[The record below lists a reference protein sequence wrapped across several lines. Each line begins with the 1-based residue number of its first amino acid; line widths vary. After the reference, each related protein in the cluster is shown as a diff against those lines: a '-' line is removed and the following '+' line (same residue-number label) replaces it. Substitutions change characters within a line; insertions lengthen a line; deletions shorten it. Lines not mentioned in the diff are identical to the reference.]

1 VVDIKNVLILG
12 ANSDISKQLIIKLS
26 NLDAR
31 LTLFTRDTE
40 SLNLFLQSEIKDSK
54 KISIFKIDLKNTVEF
69 RKILDSLEYF
79 PNIVIST
86 IGQLTNSSHENFFE
100 NSILEEMININYLYP
115 AKCIQ
120 IICDYYIKK
129 KITDGTIV
137 ALSSVAGYR
146 GRKKNYEYGAAKA
159 AFSTFLS
166 GLRNKLYNKIHIAT
180 IEPGFVRTKM
190 TKNIKI
196 PFFLTDSSEFLALKI
211 MNVINN
217 KKDSYTPM
225 KWKIIMLIIKM
236 IPEKIFKKLNL

>member
-1 VVDIKNVLILG
+1 VLDIKNVLILG

-31 LTLFTRDTE
+31 LTLFTRDAE
-40 SLNLFLQSEIKDSK
+40 SLNLFVKSEIKDSK
-54 KISIFKIDLKNTVEF
+54 KISIFKIDLKNTIEF
-69 RKILDSLEYF
+69 KKILDSLECY
-79 PNIVIST
+79 PNIAIST
-86 IGQLTNSSHENFFE
+86 IGQLTNSSHENIFE

-166 GLRNKLYNKIHIAT
+166 GLRNKLYNKIHVAT
-180 IEPGFVRTKM
+180 IEPGFVNTKM
-190 TKNIKI
+190 TKSIKI
-196 PFFLTDSSEFLALKI
+196 PYFLADTPENLASKI

-217 KKDSYTPM
+217 KRDSYTPI
-225 KWKIIMLIIKM
+225 KWKLIMFIIKI

>member
-1 VVDIKNVLILG
+1 MVDIKNVLILG
-12 ANSDISKQLIIKLS
+12 ANSDISKQIIIKLS

-40 SLNLFLQSEIKDSK
+40 SLNFFLQSKIKDTS

-69 RKILDSLEYF
+69 KKILDNLEYY
-79 PNIVIST
+79 PNIAIST
-86 IGQLTNSSHENFFE
+86 IGQLTNSPQENIFE

-115 AKCIQ
+115 ARCIQ
-120 IICDYYIKK
+120 IICDYFIKK
-129 KITDGTIV
+129 EITDGTII
-137 ALSSVAGYR
+137 ALSSIAGYR

-166 GLRNKLYNKIHIAT
+166 GLRNKLYNKIHVAT
-180 IEPGFVRTKM
+180 IEPGFVNTKM

-196 PFFLTDSSEFLALKI
+196 PYFLTDSPENLASKI

-217 KKDSYTPM
+217 KRDSYTPI
-225 KWKIIMLIIKM
+225 KWKVIMFIIKM

>member
-1 VVDIKNVLILG
+1 MVDIKNVLILG

-40 SLNLFLQSEIKDSK
+40 SLNLFLKSEIKDTK
-54 KISIFKIDLKNTVEF
+54 KISIFKIDLKNIVEF
-69 RKILDSLEYF
+69 KKILDSLEYF
-79 PNIVIST
+79 PNIAIST
-86 IGQLTNSSHENFFE
+86 IGQLTNSTREDIFE
-100 NSILEEMININYLYP
+100 NSILDEMININYLYP
-115 AKCIQ
+115 SKCIQ
-120 IICDYYIKK
+120 IICDYFIKK
-129 KITDGTIV
+129 KITDGIIV

-166 GLRNKLYNKIHIAT
+166 GLRNKLYNKIHVAT
-180 IEPGFVRTKM
+180 IEPGFVKTKM
-190 TKNIKI
+190 TKNIRI
-196 PFFLTDSSEFLALKI
+196 PDFLADTPENLASKI

-217 KKDSYTPM
+217 KVNSYTPI
-225 KWKIIMLIIKM
+225 KWKVIMFIIKL

>member
-1 VVDIKNVLILG
+1 MVDIKNVLILG

-79 PNIVIST
+79 PNIAIST
-86 IGQLTNSSHENFFE
+86 IGQLTNSSHENIFE

-166 GLRNKLYNKIHIAT
+166 GLRNKLYNKIHVAT
-180 IEPGFVRTKM
+180 IEPGFVNTKM
-190 TKNIKI
+190 TKSIKI
-196 PFFLTDSSEFLALKI
+196 PYFLADTPENLASKI

-217 KKDSYTPM
+217 KRDSYTPI
-225 KWKIIMLIIKM
+225 KWKLIMFIIKI

>member
-1 VVDIKNVLILG
+1 MLDIKNVLILG

-31 LTLFTRDTE
+31 LTLFTRDAE
-40 SLNLFLQSEIKDSK
+40 SLNLFVQSEIKDSK
-54 KISIFKIDLKNTVEF
+54 KISIFKIDLKNTIEF
-69 RKILDSLEYF
+69 KKILDSLECY
-79 PNIVIST
+79 PNIAIST
-86 IGQLTNSSHENFFE
+86 IGQLTNSSQENIFE
-100 NSILEEMININYLYP
+100 NSILEEMINVNYLYP

-120 IICDYYIKK
+120 IICDYFIKK

-159 AFSTFLS
+159 AFSIFLS
-166 GLRNKLYNKIHIAT
+166 GLRNKLYNKIHVAT
-180 IEPGFVRTKM
+180 IEPGFVNTKM
-190 TKNIKI
+190 TKSIKI
-196 PFFLTDSSEFLALKI
+196 PYFLADTPEYLASKI

-217 KKDSYTPM
+217 KRDSYTPI
-225 KWKIIMLIIKM
+225 KWKLIMFIIKM

>member
-79 PNIVIST
+79 PNIAIST
-86 IGQLTNSSHENFFE
+86 IGQLTNSSHENIFE

-166 GLRNKLYNKIHIAT
+166 GLRNKLYNKIHVAT
-180 IEPGFVRTKM
+180 IEPGFVNTKM
-190 TKNIKI
+190 TKSIKI
-196 PFFLTDSSEFLALKI
+196 PYFLANTPENLASKI

-217 KKDSYTPM
+217 KRDSYTPI
-225 KWKIIMLIIKM
+225 KWKLIMFIIKI

>member
-40 SLNLFLQSEIKDSK
+40 SLNLFLKSEIKDTK
-54 KISIFKIDLKNTVEF
+54 KISIFKIDLKNIVEF
-69 RKILDSLEYF
+69 KKILDSLEYF
-79 PNIVIST
+79 PNIAIST
-86 IGQLTNSSHENFFE
+86 IGQLTNSTREDIFE
-100 NSILEEMININYLYP
+100 NSILDEMININYLYP
-115 AKCIQ
+115 SKCIQ
-120 IICDYYIKK
+120 IICDYFIKK
-129 KITDGTIV
+129 KITDGIIV

-166 GLRNKLYNKIHIAT
+166 GLRNKLYNKIHVAT
-180 IEPGFVRTKM
+180 IEPGFVKTKM

-196 PFFLTDSSEFLALKI
+196 PDFLADTPENLASKI

-217 KKDSYTPM
+217 KVNSYTPI
-225 KWKIIMLIIKM
+225 KWKVIMFIIKL

>member
-79 PNIVIST
+79 PNIAIST
-86 IGQLTNSSHENFFE
+86 IGQLTNSSHENIFE

-166 GLRNKLYNKIHIAT
+166 GLRNKLYNKIHVAT
-180 IEPGFVRTKM
+180 IEPGFVNTKM
-190 TKNIKI
+190 TKSIKI
-196 PFFLTDSSEFLALKI
+196 PYFLADTPENLASKI

-217 KKDSYTPM
+217 KRDSYTPI
-225 KWKIIMLIIKM
+225 KWKLIMFIIKI

>member
-1 VVDIKNVLILG
+1 MVDIKNVLILG

-79 PNIVIST
+79 PNIAIST
-86 IGQLTNSSHENFFE
+86 IGQLTNSSHENIFE

-166 GLRNKLYNKIHIAT
+166 GLRNKLYNKINVAT
-180 IEPGFVRTKM
+180 IEPGFVNTKM

-196 PFFLTDSSEFLALKI
+196 PYFLADTPENLASKI

-217 KKDSYTPM
+217 KRDSYTPI
-225 KWKIIMLIIKM
+225 KWRVIMFIIKM

>member
-40 SLNLFLQSEIKDSK
+40 SLNLFLKSEIKDTK
-54 KISIFKIDLKNTVEF
+54 KISIFKIDLKNIVEF
-69 RKILDSLEYF
+69 KKILDSLEYF
-79 PNIVIST
+79 PNIAIST
-86 IGQLTNSSHENFFE
+86 IGQLTNSTREDIFE
-100 NSILEEMININYLYP
+100 NSILDEMININYLYP
-115 AKCIQ
+115 SKCIQ
-120 IICDYYIKK
+120 IICDYFIKK
-129 KITDGTIV
+129 KITDGIIV

-166 GLRNKLYNKIHIAT
+166 GLRNKLYNKIHVAT
-180 IEPGFVRTKM
+180 IEPGFVKTKM

-196 PFFLTDSSEFLALKI
+196 PDFLADTPENLASKI

-217 KKDSYTPM
+217 KGNSYTPI
-225 KWKIIMLIIKM
+225 KWKLIMFIIKL

>member
-1 VVDIKNVLILG
+1 MVDIKNVLILG

-40 SLNLFLQSEIKDSK
+40 SLNLFLKSEIKDTK
-54 KISIFKIDLKNTVEF
+54 KISIFKIDLKNIVEF
-69 RKILDSLEYF
+69 KKILDSLEYF
-79 PNIVIST
+79 PNIAIST
-86 IGQLTNSSHENFFE
+86 IGQLTNSTREDIFE
-100 NSILEEMININYLYP
+100 NSILDEMININYLYP
-115 AKCIQ
+115 SKCIQ
-120 IICDYYIKK
+120 IICDYFIKK
-129 KITDGTIV
+129 KITDGIIV

-166 GLRNKLYNKIHIAT
+166 GLRNKLYNKIHVAT
-180 IEPGFVRTKM
+180 IEPGFVKTKM

-196 PFFLTDSSEFLALKI
+196 PDFLADTPENLASKI

-217 KKDSYTPM
+217 KGNSYTPI
-225 KWKIIMLIIKM
+225 KWKVIMFIIKL

>member
-1 VVDIKNVLILG
+1 MVDIKNVLILG

-40 SLNLFLQSEIKDSK
+40 SLNLFLKSEIKDTK
-54 KISIFKIDLKNTVEF
+54 KISIFKIDLKNIVEF
-69 RKILDSLEYF
+69 KKILDSLEYF
-79 PNIVIST
+79 PNIAIST
-86 IGQLTNSSHENFFE
+86 IGQLTNSTREDIFE
-100 NSILEEMININYLYP
+100 NSILDEMININYLYP
-115 AKCIQ
+115 SKCIQ
-120 IICDYYIKK
+120 IICDYFIKK
-129 KITDGTIV
+129 KITDGIIV

-166 GLRNKLYNKIHIAT
+166 GLRNKLYNKIHVAT
-180 IEPGFVRTKM
+180 IEPGFVDTKM

-196 PFFLTDSSEFLALKI
+196 PYFLADTPENLASKI

-217 KKDSYTPM
+217 KRDSYTPI
-225 KWKIIMLIIKM
+225 KWRVIMFIIKM

>member
-1 VVDIKNVLILG
+1 MVDIKNVLILG

>member
-1 VVDIKNVLILG
+1 MVDIKNVLILG
-12 ANSDISKQLIIKLS
+12 ANSDISKQIIIKLS
-26 NLDAR
+26 NLDTR

-40 SLNLFLQSEIKDSK
+40 SLNFFLQSKIKDTS

-69 RKILDSLEYF
+69 KKILDNLEYY
-79 PNIVIST
+79 PNIAIST
-86 IGQLTNSSHENFFE
+86 IGQLTNSAHENIFE

-190 TKNIKI
+190 TKNMKI

>member
-1 VVDIKNVLILG
+1 VLDIKNVLILG

-31 LTLFTRDTE
+31 LTLFTRDAE
-40 SLNLFLQSEIKDSK
+40 SLNLFVKSEIKDSK
-54 KISIFKIDLKNTVEF
+54 KISIFKIDLKNTIEF
-69 RKILDSLEYF
+69 KKILDSLECY
-79 PNIVIST
+79 PNIAIST
-86 IGQLTNSSHENFFE
+86 IGQLTNSSQENIFE

-120 IICDYYIKK
+120 IICDYFIKK

-166 GLRNKLYNKIHIAT
+166 GLRNKLYNKIHVAT
-180 IEPGFVRTKM
+180 IEPGFVNTKM
-190 TKNIKI
+190 TKSIKI
-196 PFFLTDSSEFLALKI
+196 PYFLADTPENLASKI

-217 KKDSYTPM
+217 KRDSYTPI
-225 KWKIIMLIIKM
+225 KWKLIMFIIKI

>member
-1 VVDIKNVLILG
+1 MVDIKNVLILG
-12 ANSDISKQLIIKLS
+12 ANSDISKQIIIKLS
-26 NLDAR
+26 NLDTR

-40 SLNLFLQSEIKDSK
+40 SLNLFLHAKIKDTS
-54 KISIFKIDLKNTVEF
+54 KISIFKIDLKNTLEF
-69 RKILDSLEYF
+69 KEILDNLEYY
-79 PNIVIST
+79 PNIAIST
-86 IGQLTNSSHENFFE
+86 IGQLTNSPQENIFE

-115 AKCIQ
+115 ARCIQ
-120 IICDYYIKK
+120 IICDYFIKK
-129 KITDGTIV
+129 KITDGTII

-166 GLRNKLYNKIHIAT
+166 GLRNKLYNKIHVAT
-180 IEPGFVRTKM
+180 IEPGFVDTKM

-196 PFFLTDSSEFLALKI
+196 PYFLADTPENLASKI

-217 KKDSYTPM
+217 KKDSYTPI
-225 KWKIIMLIIKM
+225 KWKIIMFIIKM

>member
-1 VVDIKNVLILG
+1 MVDIKNVLILG

-40 SLNLFLQSEIKDSK
+40 SLNLFLKSEIKDTK
-54 KISIFKIDLKNTVEF
+54 KISIFKIDLKNIVEF
-69 RKILDSLEYF
+69 KKILDSLEYF
-79 PNIVIST
+79 PNIAIST
-86 IGQLTNSSHENFFE
+86 IGQLTNSTREDIFE
-100 NSILEEMININYLYP
+100 NSILDEMININYLYP
-115 AKCIQ
+115 SKCIQ
-120 IICDYYIKK
+120 IICDYFIKK
-129 KITDGTIV
+129 KITDGIIV

-166 GLRNKLYNKIHIAT
+166 GLRNKLYNKIHVAT
-180 IEPGFVRTKM
+180 IEPGFVKTKM

-196 PFFLTDSSEFLALKI
+196 PDFLADTPENLASKI

-217 KKDSYTPM
+217 KVNSYTPI
-225 KWKIIMLIIKM
+225 KWKVIMFIIKL

>member
-1 VVDIKNVLILG
+1 MVDIKNVLILG

-40 SLNLFLQSEIKDSK
+40 SLNLFLKSEIKDTK
-54 KISIFKIDLKNTVEF
+54 KISIFKIDLKNIVEF
-69 RKILDSLEYF
+69 KKILDSLEYF
-79 PNIVIST
+79 PNIAIST
-86 IGQLTNSSHENFFE
+86 IGQLTNSTREDIFE
-100 NSILEEMININYLYP
+100 NSILDEMININYLYP
-115 AKCIQ
+115 SKCIQ
-120 IICDYYIKK
+120 IICDYFIKK
-129 KITDGTIV
+129 KITDGIIV

-159 AFSTFLS
+159 AFSTLLS
-166 GLRNKLYNKIHIAT
+166 GLRNKLYNKIHVAT
-180 IEPGFVRTKM
+180 IEPGFVKTKM

-196 PFFLTDSSEFLALKI
+196 PDFLADTPENLASKI

-217 KKDSYTPM
+217 KGNSYTPI
-225 KWKIIMLIIKM
+225 KWKVIMFIIKL

>member
-1 VVDIKNVLILG
+1 MLDIKNVLILG

-31 LTLFTRDTE
+31 LTLFTRDAE
-40 SLNLFLQSEIKDSK
+40 SLNLFVKSEIKDSK
-54 KISIFKIDLKNTVEF
+54 KISIFKIDLKNTIEF
-69 RKILDSLEYF
+69 KKILDSLECY
-79 PNIVIST
+79 PNIAIST
-86 IGQLTNSSHENFFE
+86 IGQLTNSSQENIFE

-120 IICDYYIKK
+120 IICDYFIKK

-166 GLRNKLYNKIHIAT
+166 GLRNKLYNKIHVAT
-180 IEPGFVRTKM
+180 IEPGFVNTKM
-190 TKNIKI
+190 TKSIKI
-196 PFFLTDSSEFLALKI
+196 PYFLADTPENLASKI

-217 KKDSYTPM
+217 KRDSYTPI
-225 KWKIIMLIIKM
+225 KWKLIMFIIKI